1 MKKKSVK
8 ASKTVTKSH
17 SSAKV
22 EWYNKPQLD
31 HPIWLNFVLIM
42 LLAIATYFAMFLPII
57 FFFAIPLILV
67 LLLPTIIS
75 YYLAMTLTGN
85 SMLWF
90 ILFVFQIGY
99 LYLLAI
105 KMNKFRRDNPD
116 LYRNAIFYS
125 IFFVV
130 LTAIALL
137 FS

>member
-1 MKKKSVK
+1 MKRKSRAAAKSV
-8 ASKTVTKSH
+8 SKGRH
-17 SSAKV
+17 QPKV

-31 HPIWLNFVLIM
+31 HPVWLNFVLIM

-105 KMNKFRRDNPD
+105 KMNRFRRENPD